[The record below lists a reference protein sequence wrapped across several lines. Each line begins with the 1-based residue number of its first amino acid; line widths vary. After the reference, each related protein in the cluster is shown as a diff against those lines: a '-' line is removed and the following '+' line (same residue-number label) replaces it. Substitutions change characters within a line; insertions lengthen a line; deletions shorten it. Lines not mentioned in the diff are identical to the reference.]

1 MELLSDLAREDSF
14 SQCRQCLLSHAGG
27 EGFLTWLCTYTYA
40 AVQAAQQV
48 GAGGVGRL
56 GWEVGKGKVASAGI
70 LAWIIACTLSYNLR
84 STNLCFEHGKE
95 GAQMCRTSLPAL
107 LS

>member
-48 GAGGVGRL
+48 GQRAGNGWCGGGGRGQGGWVSWGRRWGVTARARAIGEGPYGPNR
-56 GWEVGKGKVASAGI
+56 VQV
-70 LAWIIACTLSYNLR
+70 IA
-84 STNLCFEHGKE
+84 
-95 GAQMCRTSLPAL
+95 
-107 LS
+107 